1 MIERLEA
8 EGGHPEDFLNE
19 FCTFRSELRDFFNAS
34 SFTDM
39 LDALRPS
46 LDDGSC
52 QVSSTVAFQ
61 LKAVDEIWIHEGAR
75 TRPVGG

>member
-8 EGGHPEDFLNE
+8 EGGYNDDFLNE
-19 FCTFRSELRDFFNAS
+19 FRTFRSELRDFFNAS

-46 LDDGSC
+46 LEDSDC
-52 QVSSTVAFQ
+52 QVRV
-61 LKAVDEIWIHEGAR
+61 LKCLCTGWIQAEC
-75 TRPVGG
+75 